1 MRKDT
6 IAEALGVESLNTVE
20 SLFDEDDDQ
29 TTDLVA
35 VDPMS
40 RVLAESQDYDDDDD
54 DDDDDDYEQETQI
67 IESTAHEILLP
78 EPVHLCEDD
87 KILDAE
93 LGYAQENIKS
103 IIEKG
108 KDAVDDIISIA
119 TDSENPKAYSSV
131 AGLMKTLTDMNK
143 SYIDVAIKR
152 NSLRKGQGVNGKP
165 EKPFGQPENGEEPK
179 TLVQNN
185 TVNNNVIFQGS
196 LQDILD
202 RKKQER
208 LEKQNAE
215 NVEKDVK

>member
-35 VDPMS
+35 VDPMANA
-40 RVLAESQDYDDDDD
+40 LAESDEYDDDDD
-54 DDDDDDYEQETQI
+54 DEIQEVTI
-67 IESTAHEILLP
+67 IESTAREIHLP

-87 KILDAE
+87 KVLDIE

-108 KDAVDDIISIA
+108 KDAVDDIMSIA
-119 TDSENPKAYSSV
+119 TDSENPKAYTAV

-165 EKPFGQPENGEEPK
+165 EKPFGSPETGDETK

-215 NVEKDVK
+215 NNEK

>member
-54 DDDDDDYEQETQI
+54 DDDDYELETQI
-67 IESTAHEILLP
+67 IESTAREILLP

>member
-6 IAEALGVESLNTVE
+6 IAEAVGVESLNTVE
-20 SLFDEDDDQ
+20 SLFDEDNKKKK
-29 TTDLVA
+29 DLVA

-40 RVLAESQDYDDDDD
+40 RVLAKSQDYDDD

-67 IESTAHEILLP
+67 IESTAREILLP